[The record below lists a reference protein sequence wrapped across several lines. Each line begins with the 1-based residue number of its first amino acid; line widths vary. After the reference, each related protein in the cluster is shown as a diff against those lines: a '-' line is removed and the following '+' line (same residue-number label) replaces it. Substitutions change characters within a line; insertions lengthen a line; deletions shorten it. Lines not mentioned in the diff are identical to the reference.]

1 MVQNGATDHD
11 EHASD
16 GPALP
21 PPVPAKL
28 TPRQMLAIP
37 YIVSAPTI
45 RAGAEA
51 AHIGRNTLTRWM
63 QDPDFRAE
71 VEQAR
76 RRIADLAFAEING
89 LALKS
94 VVALADLLESPDP
107 RVRNVAIRTALLNS
121 FRLKELDDIKNRMDV
136 MDYAFSML
144 KSQRGAR

>member
-1 MVQNGATDHD
+1 MVQDGATDTD
-11 EHASD
+11 VNASD
-16 GPALP
+16 GAVPM

-71 VEQAR
+71 IEQAR
-76 RRIADLAFAEING
+76 RRVADLAFAEING

-107 RVRNVAIRTALLNS
+107 RVRNVAIRTALQNS
-121 FRLKELDDIKNRMDV
+121 FRLKELNEIKNRMDI

-144 KSQRGAR
+144 KSQGGAR